1 MPTTYLRQMHGET
14 LRWLERFPARR
25 NAKHRRAYL
34 LTKRGL
40 DLLLVTAMMPLV
52 LPILTVTAIA
62 LKLESPH
69 APILFVRER
78 TGRNGAPFPMYKF
91 RSMRPDAEQCLKE
104 LQHLNQRQGGDIKI
118 PNDPRVTRVGRVIRA
133 TKIDELPQFI
143 NVLKGEMSLV
153 GPRPTSY
160 GLDAF
165 QVWHSERFDA
175 APGITGVWQLVQN
188 RVTHLDDKIRL
199 DIAYLERQSLM
210 LDMALLVQ
218 TAVALSRGHRSE

>member
-1 MPTTYLRQMHGET
+1 MPTTYLRRMHGDN
-14 LRWLERFPARR
+14 LRWLERFPTRR
-25 NAKHRRAYL
+25 SAKHRRPYRLA
-34 LTKRGL
+34 KRGL
-40 DLLLVTAMMPLV
+40 DVLLVTTMLPLV
-52 LPILTVTAIA
+52 LPVLAVTVLA
-62 LKLESPH
+62 LKIESPN

-78 TGRNGAPFPMYKF
+78 TGRNGAPFRMYKL
-91 RSMRPDAEQCLKE
+91 RSMRPDAEQCLKN

-118 PNDPRVTRVGRVIRA
+118 PNDPRVTRVGRVIRS
-133 TKIDELPQFI
+133 TKIDELPQFM

-160 GLDAF
+160 GVDAF

-210 LDMALLVQ
+210 LDVALLFQ
-218 TAVALSRGHRSE
+218 TVVMLSRGQRTE